1 MPAFEDC
8 NADSHTDRTLP
19 GMHMTQPLSSWT
31 MPILRFGMGVFV
43 AAWGLDKLMATEV
56 GQRIFSGAYSVNLGA
71 TLVQVAGV
79 AEIVLGLALA
89 AGLLRVVAAWLVL
102 AINLASTRSVW
113 RQILD
118 PWGAIG
124 LTDGDSVNHLFLAS
138 IVIVAASVVLVLN
151 ARDDTA
157 TLDRRLGISP
167 ARTAHPRRLTL

>member
-1 MPAFEDC
+1 
-8 NADSHTDRTLP
+8 
-19 GMHMTQPLSSWT
+19 MTQPLSSWT
-31 MPILRFGMGVFV
+31 MPILRFGMGVFIV
-43 AAWGLDKLMATEV
+43 AWGLDKLMATEV
-56 GQRIFSGAYSVNLGA
+56 GQRIFSGAYSVDLSA

-89 AGLLRVVAAWLVL
+89 VGLLRVVAAWLVL
-102 AINLASTRSVW
+102 ALNLASTLSVW

-157 TLDRRLGISP
+157 TLDRRLGITAG
-167 ARTAHPRRLTL
+167 ARRTRPSHHQGTA

>member
-1 MPAFEDC
+1 MA
-8 NADSHTDRTLP
+8 
-19 GMHMTQPLSSWT
+19 QPLSSWT

-56 GQRIFSGAYSVNLGA
+56 GQRIFSSAYSVDLGA
-71 TLVQVAGV
+71 TLVQVAGI

-89 AGLLRVVAAWLVL
+89 VGFLRVVTAWLVL
-102 AINLASTRSVW
+102 AINLTSTLSVW

-124 LTDGDSVNHLFLAS
+124 LTDGAGVNHLFLAS

-151 ARDDTA
+151 VRDDSA

-167 ARTAHPRRLTL
+167 ARTAHPGRLTS

>member
-1 MPAFEDC
+1 
-8 NADSHTDRTLP
+8 
-19 GMHMTQPLSSWT
+19 MTQPLSSWT
-31 MPILRFGMGVFV
+31 MPVLRFGMGLFI

-56 GQRIFSGAYSVNLGA
+56 GQGIFSGAYSVELA
-71 TLVQVAGV
+71 ASAVRAAGI

-89 AGLLRVVAAWLVL
+89 AGFLRFVTAWLVL
-102 AINLASTRSVW
+102 AINLASTLSVW

-124 LTDGDSVNHLFLAS
+124 LTDGDGVNHLFLAS

-167 ARTAHPRRLTL
+167 ARTAHSRRLAL

>member
-1 MPAFEDC
+1 
-8 NADSHTDRTLP
+8 
-19 GMHMTQPLSSWT
+19 MHMTQPLSSWT
-31 MPILRFGMGVFV
+31 MPTLRFGMGVFI

-71 TLVQVAGV
+71 TLVQVAGI

-89 AGLLRVVAAWLVL
+89 AGLLRVVTAWLVL
-102 AINLASTRSVW
+102 AINLTSTLSVW

-167 ARTAHPRRLTL
+167 ARADRSPTAGRNS